1 MEKGYKFR
9 IYPTPSQVE
18 QIEKTFG
25 ACRYVWNHMLELRK
39 VAWDFDK
46 TRLSS
51 SDLMSHLTTL
61 KKTVCPWLYEVSSQ
75 ALQQTL
81 RDLDAAYA
89 NFFKRCKKGE
99 AKKGFPKWKK
109 KNCGNQSYRVPA
121 ENGKSADLIDSS
133 HVKIPKLGSVKCRVS
148 REVEG
153 RILSATIRRVPSG
166 KYYVTFTCT
175 DVPEPSVPSE
185 GFDLIGI
192 DVGIKDLIVRSDGV
206 KVPNPKYL
214 KAAEKKLARAQRKLS
229 RRVGANKGEKPS
241 SNYMK
246 QRRKVARINERIAN
260 QRNDTIH
267 KATTDAVRE
276 SQGIACESLNVKGML
291 KNKRVSKSVLD
302 AAMGEII
309 RQLAYKCQWYG
320 REFRQV
326 DTFFPSTQ
334 TCGCCGSI
342 SGPKGFDGL
351 GKREWT
357 CPECGAHHDRDINAA
372 SNILRKAFGIEYQ
385 PTSTVGRTG
394 INACGEGKDLALS
407 ATLEEAGIPR
417 I

>member
-25 ACRYVWNHMLELRK
+25 ACRYVWNHMLELRDA
-39 VAWDFDK
+39 AWRVNK

-51 SDLMSHLTTL
+51 ADLMRHLTTL
-61 KKTVCPWLYEVSSQ
+61 KKTVCPWLYDVSNP
-75 ALQQTL
+75 ALQQTI
-81 RDLDAAYA
+81 RNLDAAYA

-109 KNCGNQSYRVPA
+109 KNSGYQSYRVPA
-121 ENGKSADLIDSS
+121 ESGKNAYVIDSS
-133 HVKIPKLGSVKCRVS
+133 HVMIPKLGAVKCRVS
-148 REVEG
+148 RDVEG

-175 DVPEPSVPSE
+175 DVPEPSSQSE
-185 GFDLIGI
+185 GLGLIGI

-206 KVPNPKYL
+206 KVPNPKHL
-214 KAAEKKLARAQRKLS
+214 KASEKKLARAQRKLS

-241 SNYMK
+241 SNYKK
-246 QRRKVARINERIAN
+246 QRRKVARIYERIAN

-276 SQGIACESLNVKGML
+276 SQGIACESLNVEGML
-291 KNKRVSKSVLD
+291 KNRKLSKSVSD
-302 AAMGEII
+302 AGMGEVI
-309 RQLAYKCQWYG
+309 RQLSYKCRWYG

-351 GKREWT
+351 KKREWT

-372 SNILRKAFGIEYQ
+372 RNILRKAFGIEHQ

-407 ATLEEAGIPR
+407 ATLVETGIPR
-417 I
+417 L